1 MRVKEPNRRQV
12 FSGAGA
18 AIAVTLAR
26 TSVSAAQDM
35 RPSDM
40 MYPKHRWEVLEP
52 SVAGWSADLLDK
64 ARAYAA
70 ASGSSAVMIVQHGRV
85 IAEWGDTQR
94 RTDVASVRKSLLSG
108 LFGIA
113 IEEGRVKLSDTL
125 AKLGI
130 NDKPPGLTPSELQ
143 ATLADVLTSRS
154 GVYHP
159 IDLEPAAVAEQRP
172 PRGGHAPGQFWFYN
186 NWGFNA
192 AGTIYEKISG
202 SGIFTAFKERIADRI
217 GMQDFSLEAC
227 EYGESKVSLHRHYA
241 FRLSARDLAR
251 FGLLHARDGRW
262 NGQQVVPAS
271 WVRDSVKPLADTRN
285 VYFPGRGYGYM
296 WWSGFGSVWAPT
308 VTLPQGSFFALGFG
322 SQFLFVVS
330 AHDLVVVHTVDLE
343 REKWP
348 WVSDAQIGRLMWL
361 ILSAAGIGEIG
372 ADTSAAAA
380 DLLSGEAVKAFLSGK
395 TLRYA
400 DAAPDGP
407 YFMRLNSNSTASLQ
421 KGTTRKQ
428 AYSGKWW
435 VDGAKLCRGWDQ
447 FHPRFDCWPTAIS
460 GSTVSLYGDH
470 DTMFLR
476 GPLKRNDPAPEL
488 LLWVMNGPRAHVR
501 RRSPY
506 TPRAEG
512 LVQRCERSKRAK
524 GRRGARL

>member
-1 MRVKEPNRRQV
+1 
-12 FSGAGA
+12 
-18 AIAVTLAR
+18 
-26 TSVSAAQDM
+26 
-35 RPSDM
+35 M

-94 RTDVASVRKSLLSG
+94 RTDVASVRKSLLSA
-108 LFGIA
+108 LIGIA

-130 NDKPPGLTPSELQ
+130 HDKPPGLTPSELQ

-159 IDLEPAAVAEQRP
+159 VDLEPAAVAAQRP
-172 PRGGHAPGQFWFYN
+172 PRGGHAPGQFWLYN

-202 SGIFTAFKERIADRI
+202 SGFFTAFKERIADRI

-285 VYFPGRGYGYM
+285 VFFPGRGYGYM
-296 WWSGFGSVWAPT
+296 WWSGFRRVWAHRDTAPGT
-308 VTLPQGSFFALGFG
+308 FFALGFRVVISVRG
-322 SQFLFVVS
+322 S
-330 AHDLVVVHTVDLE
+330 
-343 REKWP
+343 
-348 WVSDAQIGRLMWL
+348 
-361 ILSAAGIGEIG
+361 
-372 ADTSAAAA
+372 
-380 DLLSGEAVKAFLSGK
+380 
-395 TLRYA
+395 
-400 DAAPDGP
+400 
-407 YFMRLNSNSTASLQ
+407 
-421 KGTTRKQ
+421 
-428 AYSGKWW
+428 
-435 VDGAKLCRGWDQ
+435 
-447 FHPRFDCWPTAIS
+447 
-460 GSTVSLYGDH
+460 
-470 DTMFLR
+470 
-476 GPLKRNDPAPEL
+476 
-488 LLWVMNGPRAHVR
+488 
-501 RRSPY
+501 
-506 TPRAEG
+506 
-512 LVQRCERSKRAK
+512 
-524 GRRGARL
+524 GARPWSCAYR

>member
-94 RTDVASVRKSLLSG
+94 RTDVASVRKSLLSA

-159 IDLEPAAVAEQRP
+159 IDLEPAAVAAQRP

-192 AGTIYEKISG
+192 AGTIYKKISG

-470 DTMFLR
+470 DTMFLQ
-476 GPLKRNDPAPEL
+476 GSLE
-488 LLWVMNGPRAHVR
+488 
-501 RRSPY
+501 
-506 TPRAEG
+506 TE
-512 LVQRCERSKRAK
+512 
-524 GRRGARL
+524 